1 MPILLTE
8 SPVQIERTSVNSSIK
23 YMGLHEFIPGVNS
36 SIIADSLVIGESSW
50 RSFVGDVIVDNYST
64 NNWIMRVDGVIQ
76 FALGSQLEADSR
88 IGEVI
93 DWKTEHEAV
102 ERNGGPIFGNTRS
115 TVTVQFVVASIGCRS
130 LKFCLLVAGA
140 KSA

>member
-1 MPILLTE
+1 
-8 SPVQIERTSVNSSIK
+8 
-23 YMGLHEFIPGVNS
+23 MGLHEFIPGVNS

-64 NNWIMRVDGVIQ
+64 NNWIMRVDGVSDDSLK
-76 FALGSQLEADSR
+76 ALGSQLEADSR

-93 DWKTEHEAV
+93 DWKTEHESV
-102 ERNGGPIFGNTRS
+102 ERNGGLIFGTLGF
-115 TVTVQFVVASIGCRS
+115 TVLTIRCRKHCCRC